1 MTFSSSRIIKAGI
14 VSQSVGVKSFE
25 LPSMAA
31 DTNGKGKSPVFPD
44 FYLNTSA
51 EEALPE
57 EECEEEQEDL
67 KEKEKE
73 RIWQRYRKRQRQSCW
88 KPGLRQRE

>member
-51 EEALPE
+51 EEAL
-57 EECEEEQEDL
+57 D
-67 KEKEKE
+67 
-73 RIWQRYRKRQRQSCW
+73 RKSVV
-88 KPGLRQRE
+88 

>member
-51 EEALPE
+51 EEQLSKQDFAF
-57 EECEEEQEDL
+57 
-67 KEKEKE
+67 KRKKKKSV
-73 RIWQRYRKRQRQSCW
+73 IWQRYRKRQRQSCW

>member
-1 MTFSSSRIIKAGI
+1 MTFSASRIIKAGI

-51 EEALPE
+51 
-57 EECEEEQEDL
+57 
-67 KEKEKE
+67 
-73 RIWQRYRKRQRQSCW
+73 
-88 KPGLRQRE
+88 

>member
-51 EEALPE
+51 EEALP
-57 EECEEEQEDL
+57 D
-67 KEKEKE
+67 
-73 RIWQRYRKRQRQSCW
+73 WQSVYLNVRSTRSLNNPDSPDTGSYPSC
-88 KPGLRQRE
+88 KIQ